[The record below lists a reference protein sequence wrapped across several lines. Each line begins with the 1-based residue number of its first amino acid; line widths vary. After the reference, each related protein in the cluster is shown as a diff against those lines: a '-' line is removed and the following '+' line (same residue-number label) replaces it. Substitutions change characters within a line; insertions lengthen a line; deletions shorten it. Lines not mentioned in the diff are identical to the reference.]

1 MLNALAENAEI
12 AENYDAGRKMAGA
25 VAGGDGLYRHEP
37 PEPLEVRRGGAGNPK
52 LAEASA
58 EAAQRRRPAPRARG
72 APAHAAGPLRAV
84 SAQKSISVTKKGR
97 LAKC

>member
-37 PEPLEVRRGGAGNPK
+37 SKPLEV
-52 LAEASA
+52 
-58 EAAQRRRPAPRARG
+58 
-72 APAHAAGPLRAV
+72 
-84 SAQKSISVTKKGR
+84 
-97 LAKC
+97 

>member
-12 AENYDAGRKMAGA
+12 AENYDAGGKMAAA

-37 PEPLEVRRGGAGNPK
+37 PEPLEVRRGGAGDPQ

-58 EAAQRRRPAPRARG
+58 EALERRGTETRARG
-72 APAHAAGPLRAV
+72 APAHAVGPLRAV
-84 SAQKSISVTKKGR
+84 SSQKSISVTKKGR